1 MEIGKEAVKWSLFRN
16 NVIIYVENPSEST
29 NQTKLLSDF
38 SKVSGYEINI
48 QKCILYSSNK

>member
-1 MEIGKEAVKWSLFRN
+1 MEIGKEAVKWSLFRDN
-16 NVIIYVENPSEST
+16 MIIYVENPSEST
-29 NQTKLLSDF
+29 NQTKLLSDL